1 MDLMAT
7 IAKPKD
13 RPVMVTICAEA
24 GIGKTSLAATFP
36 NPIFI
41 RAEDGLQSVPADKRP
56 DAFPVLAAAKATDT
70 VQMLWDQLI
79 ALLQQP
85 HEYQTVVIDS
95 VTALE
100 RVFVDAVME
109 SDPKAKSIVN
119 ALGGWGAGR
128 SAVLSMHQRVRKAA
142 GLLNERRGMHVVFI
156 AHADIENMKLPDAD
170 DYTRYSLRMPSKSL
184 PPYVDDVDMVGF
196 MRLVTYTKGVDGER
210 KKAISTGERELICYA
225 TASNISKNRFG
236 ITDAIEVPQGVNP
249 LAELIPSLRQDTEP
263 AQADDWPAATI
274 TENETEQE

>member
-13 RPVMVTICAEA
+13 RPVMVTIC
-24 GIGKTSLAATFP
+24 GDSGTGKTSLAATFP

-100 RVFVDAVME
+100 RLFIASVLE
-109 SDPKAKSIVN
+109 SDHKAKSIN
-119 ALGGWGAGR
+119 QALGGYGAGPA
-128 SAVLSMHQRVRKAA
+128 AVASMHQRVRKAA
-142 GLLNERRGMHVVFI
+142 GLLNERRGMHVVFV
-156 AHADIENMKLPDAD
+156 AHADVEMMRLPDTD
-170 DYTRYSLRMPSKSL
+170 DYMRYSLRLPSKSM
-184 PPYVDDVDMVGF
+184 PPYVDDVDLVGF
-196 MRLVTYTKGVDGER
+196 LKLTTYTKGDDGDR

-225 TASNISKNRFG
+225 TAANVSKNRFG
-236 ITDAIEVPQGVNP
+236 ITDAIEVPQGINP
-249 LAELIPSLRQDTEP
+249 LEGLIPSLRREPEP
-263 AQADDWPAATI
+263 ARADEWPAATI